1 MPNQTTLV
9 QWISLEALTLPR
21 MAKSSAPQNSRDKLF
36 SLGPILAVLP
46 RGSASPDCDDP
57 VYNPE
62 TERDI
67 NWNCVEMSGAVPF
80 IQRVQQKR

>member
-1 MPNQTTLV
+1 MGLNRL
-9 QWISLEALTLPR
+9 
-21 MAKSSAPQNSRDKLF
+21 SAVHHHVASGDAHRGVRGGDF
-36 SLGPILAVLP
+36 ACGGGPILAVRP

-67 NWNCVEMSGAVPF
+67 NWNCVEMSGAVPL